1 MSGASPIKQNA
12 ILLKNVSREI
22 TKLHNEILFIRN
34 ELTCIRDILNMDK
47 DNVNVEVIED
57 KATPMKVDKSE
68 MNSVKP
74 LTQTEIATQ
83 KGWFW

>member
-1 MSGASPIKQNA
+1 MSDISPIKQNA

-47 DNVNVEVIED
+47 DNVKVEVIED
-57 KATPMKVDKSE
+57 KPSPMKVDK
-68 MNSVKP
+68 
-74 LTQTEIATQ
+74 QTEIAI
-83 KGWFW
+83 KNGWFW

>member
-34 ELTCIRDILNMDK
+34 DLRCIRDILNMDK
-47 DNVNVEVIED
+47 DNVKVEIVED
-57 KATPMKVDKSE
+57 KQSIPSVKPSPMKVDK
-68 MNSVKP
+68 P
-74 LTQTEIATQ
+74 LTETELATQ

>member
-34 ELTCIRDILNMDK
+34 DLKCIRDILNMDK
-47 DNVNVEVIED
+47 DNVKVEIIED
-57 KATPMKVDKSE
+57 KP
-68 MNSVKP
+68 SVKS
-74 LTQTEIATQ
+74 LTETELATQ

>member
-34 ELTCIRDILNMDK
+34 DLRCIRDILNMDK
-47 DNVNVEVIED
+47 DNVKVEIIED
-57 KATPMKVDKSE
+57 KP
-68 MNSVKP
+68 SVKS
-74 LTQTEIATQ
+74 LTETELATQ

>member
-34 ELTCIRDILNMDK
+34 DLRCIRDILNMDK

-57 KATPMKVDKSE
+57 KPSPMKVE
-68 MNSVKP
+68 
-74 LTQTEIATQ
+74 TQTEIATRN
-83 KGWFW
+83 GWFW

>member
-47 DNVNVEVIED
+47 DNVNVEIIED
-57 KATPMKVDKSE
+57 KETPMKVDK
-68 MNSVKP
+68 P
-74 LTQTEIATQ
+74 TLTETELATQ